1 MKQISSHRIL
11 VLNPG
16 STSTKV
22 GVFENKASLF
32 SKVVR
37 HRQEDIK
44 AYSNIVDQYQF
55 RKQAIL
61 ESLDVEGI
69 SLSKIDAVVGRG
81 GLLRPIESGTYEISE
96 AMIKDLREGK
106 YGEHASN
113 LGALIA
119 FEISTQLNIPSYIVD
134 PVVVDELMPEARLT
148 GLKEIK
154 RKSIFHALNQKSAA
168 RKAAD
173 EIGKPYEEANLIVV
187 HLGGGITVGAHK
199 GGKVADVN
207 NGLNGDG
214 PFSPERSGTLPVADV
229 ISMCFSGS
237 YTISE
242 MMKKAAGQG
251 GLVSYFGTNNAEE
264 VEAQIVQGNH
274 EAEEVMRAMAYQI
287 GKEIGARSVC
297 LSGKVDAIILTGGL
311 AHSEWLTGEIIKMV
325 SWISDVIVYP
335 GEDELRS
342 LAEGALRVLKKEEEP
357 KIYGYKEG

>member
-37 HRQEDIK
+37 HRQEDIQ

-187 HLGGGITVGAHK
+187 HLGGGITVGA
-199 GGKVADVN
+199 
-207 NGLNGDG
+207 
-214 PFSPERSGTLPVADV
+214 
-229 ISMCFSGS
+229 
-237 YTISE
+237 
-242 MMKKAAGQG
+242 
-251 GLVSYFGTNNAEE
+251 
-264 VEAQIVQGNH
+264 
-274 EAEEVMRAMAYQI
+274 
-287 GKEIGARSVC
+287 
-297 LSGKVDAIILTGGL
+297 
-311 AHSEWLTGEIIKMV
+311 IKM
-325 SWISDVIVYP
+325 
-335 GEDELRS
+335 GKLQM
-342 LAEGALRVLKKEEEP
+342 
-357 KIYGYKEG
+357 